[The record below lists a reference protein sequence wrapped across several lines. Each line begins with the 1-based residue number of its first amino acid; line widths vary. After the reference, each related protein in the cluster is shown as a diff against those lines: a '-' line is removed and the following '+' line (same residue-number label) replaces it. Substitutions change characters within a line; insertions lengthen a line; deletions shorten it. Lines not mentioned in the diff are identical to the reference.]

1 METKAPNPTAIA
13 TKWALFYLGITIVLT
28 YAYDLLNVAAD
39 SPIKYISYLPFI
51 GFCFL
56 AQKEYK
62 DQLGGFITFGK
73 AFNPGFRYALFAGFL
88 TAVFLYLYVSLLNPS
103 AMQKIIELQSTKM
116 EAQGQSQ
123 ETIDKAADFM
133 TKYGAALFGV
143 STAIGTLIF
152 GCIVA
157 LVGAA
162 ILKKE
167 RTAFDIPDEEVTSDP
182 TV

>member
-1 METKAPNPTAIA
+1 MEKSAPNPTAIA

-28 YAYDLLNVAAD
+28 YLYEFLHVAMD
-39 SPIKYISYLPFI
+39 SPVKYISYLPFI
-51 GFCFL
+51 GFCVL

-73 AFNPGFRYALFAGFL
+73 AFNPGFRYSLFAGLL
-88 TAVFLYLYVSLLNPS
+88 TAVFLYLYVTVLNTS
-103 AMQKIIELQSTKM
+103 MIQQIVDAQSTKL

-123 ETIDKAADFM
+123 EAIDKAAEFM
-133 TKYGAALFGV
+133 TKHGALLFGV
-143 STAIGTLIF
+143 STAIGTLVF
-152 GCIVA
+152 GSIVA

-167 RTAFDIPDEEVTSDP
+167 RTAFDIPDEAVSYTHL
-182 TV
+182 